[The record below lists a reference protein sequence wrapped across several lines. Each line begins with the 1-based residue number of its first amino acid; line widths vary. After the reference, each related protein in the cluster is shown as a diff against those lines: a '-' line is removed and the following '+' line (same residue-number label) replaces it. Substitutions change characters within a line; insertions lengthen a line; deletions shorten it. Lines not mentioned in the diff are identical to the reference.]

1 MAKKK
6 RYEFR
11 DHSYD
16 YDDGFERKAK
26 KKAIRDEH
34 KEHWKYDPREDYGD
48 QEDDAD
54 DWEGYHPR

>member
-11 DHSYD
+11 DHYD

-48 QEDDAD
+48 QDNETD
-54 DWEGYHPR
+54 DWEGQYPH